1 MQQITREEAEV
12 LAVMLDSASKKI
24 ARVKDR
30 VPGTDRWDYVW
41 ANPYAQVRDMYEG
54 FYAVVP
60 PEYGICL

>member
-12 LAVMLDSASKKI
+12 LAVMLDSAIKKI
-24 ARVKDR
+24 VRVKDC

-41 ANPYAQVRDMYEG
+41 ADPYAQLCDMYQG

-60 PEYGICL
+60 PEYGIYL